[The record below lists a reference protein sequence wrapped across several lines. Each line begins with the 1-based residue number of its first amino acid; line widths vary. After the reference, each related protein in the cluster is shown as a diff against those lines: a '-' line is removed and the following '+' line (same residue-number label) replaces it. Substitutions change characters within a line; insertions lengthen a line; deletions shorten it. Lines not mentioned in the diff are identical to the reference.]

1 MRGMTL
7 DGLELLDAIERTG
20 SFSGAA
26 QALGKVTST
35 VSYAVGK
42 LESDLG
48 ITLFRCNGPTIA
60 LTTAGR
66 DLVVE
71 GRLLLRAA
79 DDLECRVKHIANGW
93 ESELRINIDSLFP
106 PLMFS
111 GVLQSFCDHAK
122 GTRIKLMSEA
132 LSGTWESLKEGRA
145 DLIIAAGSGPS
156 GGGFQSKKLADL
168 EFVFCVAS
176 NHPLAQ
182 AKEPLANSEIKKHR
196 AIVVSD
202 TARGMPTRTVGLLWG
217 QEMLA
222 VPDMRTK
229 HAFQVAGLGVGGLPV
244 VFAKSAIDR
253 GLLIEKAV
261 EETHPPDQIYMAWR
275 NGDTGKALKWW
286 REALGKPGVV
296 KTYLERASFAWG
308 ADF

>member
-1 MRGMTL
+1 MRGVTL

-26 QALGKVTST
+26 QSLGKVTST

-48 ITLFRCNGPTIA
+48 IALFHRNGPTVE

-66 DLVVE
+66 DLMVE
-71 GRLLLRAA
+71 GRVLLKAA
-79 DDLECRVKHIANGW
+79 DELECRVKRIANGW

-111 GVLQSFCDHAK
+111 AILQSFCEHAK
-122 GTRIKLMSEA
+122 GTRIKLISEA
-132 LSGTWESLKEGRA
+132 LTGTWESLKEGRS

-156 GGGFQSKKLADL
+156 GGGYQSKKLADL
-168 EFVFCVAS
+168 EFIFCVS
-176 NHPLAQ
+176 PNHPLAH
-182 AKEPLANSEIKKHR
+182 AKEPIPNSEVRKHR

-202 TARGMPTRTVGLLWG
+202 PTRRMPARTVGLLWG
-217 QEMLA
+217 QETLA

-244 VFAKSAIDR
+244 LFARSALDR

-261 EETHPPDQIYMAWR
+261 EETHPTDQIYMAWR
-275 NGDTGKALKWW
+275 NGDSGKALKWW
-286 REALGKPGVV
+286 RDALGRPGVV
-296 KTYLERASFAWG
+296 QTYLERASHAWG